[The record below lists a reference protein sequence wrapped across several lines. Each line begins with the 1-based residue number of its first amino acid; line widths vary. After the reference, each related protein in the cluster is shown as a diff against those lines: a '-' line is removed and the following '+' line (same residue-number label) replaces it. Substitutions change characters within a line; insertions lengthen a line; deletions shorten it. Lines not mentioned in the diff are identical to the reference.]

1 MSRQISSFVGEPSP
15 LSRAVHVVQRSGLAM
30 AGAICGTFVAALLAK
45 TSTMFDSV
53 GFIALM
59 VLIGTVGFYLGTDIP
74 RPAAGVIADME
85 RVNLVE
91 LLSATGTFLAAIAAL
106 VSVYAIVFDEVP
118 RLVWEFVDGSWWV
131 LGVTMQAVAGVV
143 GRLRLA
149 S

>member
-1 MSRQISSFVGEPSP
+1 MSTQVNSFVGERSP

-45 TSTMFDSV
+45 ASTMFDSV

-74 RPAAGVIADME
+74 RPPVTAIADTE
-85 RVNLVE
+85 RLDLVE

-106 VSVYAIVFDEVP
+106 LAVYAIVFDETP
-118 RLVWEFVDGSWWV
+118 KLLWGFVDGSWWV
-131 LGVTMQAVAGVV
+131 LGVTMQAVAGVT
-143 GRLRLA
+143 GRLRLT

>member
-1 MSRQISSFVGEPSP
+1 MSAQVNSFVGQRSQ
-15 LSRAVHVVQRSGLAM
+15 LSRAVHVLQRSGLAI
-30 AGAICGTFVAALLAK
+30 AGAICGTFVAALLAR

-74 RPAAGVIADME
+74 RPASGVIADME
-85 RVNLVE
+85 RVDLVE

-106 VSVYAIVFDEVP
+106 VSVYAIVFDETP
-118 RLVWEFVDGSWWV
+118 QHLWEFVDGSWWV
-131 LGVTMQAVAGVV
+131 LGVTMQAVAGVA

-149 S
+149 P